1 MSILPLK
8 QHIYDDGRTE
18 QCHKDA
24 CDINKIIAR
33 HARAGTLSHL
43 EQYGK
48 QYGDLAGFDF
58 FEAQKQMAKAKTIF
72 HELPSELR
80 REFGNDPTRFFEY
93 VNDPKNVN
101 KLAQLLPALAKPGT
115 QMPKPNKGA
124 VNVPP
129 IADQRGVAA
138 DNTIAS
144 PASDLGAAGGGGN
157 ASEASE
163 PPGAGE

>member
-1 MSILPLK
+1 MLPITPK
-8 QHIYDDGRTE
+8 VYDDGRTE

-58 FEAQKQMAKAKTIF
+58 FDAQKQMAKAKTIF

-93 VNDPKNVN
+93 VNDPKNVD

-115 QMPKPNKGA
+115 QMPQPNKGA

-129 IADQRGVAA
+129 SADQRGAAA

-144 PASDLGAAGGGGN
+144 PASESAAVSDDSGASQATTDDQTK
-157 ASEASE
+157 
-163 PPGAGE
+163 

>member
-72 HELPSELR
+72 HELPGELR
-80 REFGNDPTRFFEY
+80 REFGNDPSRFFEY
-93 VNDPKNVN
+93 VNDPKNVDD
-101 KLAQLLPALAKPGT
+101 LAQLLPSLAKPGM
-115 QMPKPNKGA
+115 QMPQPNKGA

-129 IADQRGVAA
+129 KADQRGATA

-144 PASDLGAAGGGGN
+144 PASDSAAVSADSGASQATSDN
-157 ASEASE
+157 KTE
-163 PPGAGE
+163 